1 VTTCE
6 LCDELQII
14 AVLTDVQHLEL
25 RAECCSLSRYSKDRL
40 FDRKQAVWDMMKVRM
55 KWIQPLAGKRN
66 ER

>member
-1 VTTCE
+1 
-6 LCDELQII
+6 
-14 AVLTDVQHLEL
+14 
-25 RAECCSLSRYSKDRL
+25 L